1 MDDLIAD
8 FHIHSKYS
16 YDSLMSPE
24 GIVKRAK
31 KVGLT
36 CVAITDHNTIRGG
49 IEGKKYERTYGVE
62 VIVGA
67 EIKTDCGDIIGLN
80 LNDEIGVTGWRE
92 VIKGIRLQGGTVV
105 LPHPYRD
112 HSHIEEISQCVDFIE
127 IWNARSSPQEN
138 ARAEQLAG
146 HMNKKRMMGSDAHIY
161 GEIGLVK
168 SRVAPE
174 SLELTE
180 MLCRELS
187 QPWDIQKSQIISH
200 VKRGDF
206 AALVIQG
213 GSFLWRRIT

>member
-8 FHIHSKYS
+8 FHIHSKCS

-49 IEGKKYERTYGVE
+49 IEGEKYELTYGVE

-92 VIKGIRLQGGTVV
+92 VRRWGSGGAQSYYRILIAIIPILKRFHSAWILLRSGMREV
-105 LPHPYRD
+105 LLR
-112 HSHIEEISQCVDFIE
+112 QTT
-127 IWNARSSPQEN
+127 
-138 ARAEQLAG
+138 G
-146 HMNKKRMMGSDAHIY
+146 
-161 GEIGLVK
+161 
-168 SRVAPE
+168 
-174 SLELTE
+174 
-180 MLCRELS
+180 
-187 QPWDIQKSQIISH
+187 
-200 VKRGDF
+200 
-206 AALVIQG
+206 
-213 GSFLWRRIT
+213 